1 MSQLTMEFE
10 VEKLV
15 AASGGWLRRG
25 SEVSKREALPPTDPQ
40 VRTTIEEIVRF
51 TGQNQVILDRLR
63 RGPAKNFELAALAI
77 NYRARISDL
86 RNYGFE
92 IKVEKVSGGT
102 NQYLLKREPS
112 KA

>member
-1 MSQLTMEFE
+1 MSQLTLEFE

-15 AASGGWLRRG
+15 AKSRGSLRRA
-25 SEVSKREALPPTDPQ
+25 SELVKETLPPTDPK
-40 VRTTIEEIVRF
+40 VCTTIEEIVRF
-51 TGQNQVILDRLR
+51 SGQNGVILERLR
-63 RGPAKNFELAALAI
+63 RGPAKNYELAALAI

-102 NQYLLKREPS
+102 NEYRLMQG
-112 KA
+112 AVT